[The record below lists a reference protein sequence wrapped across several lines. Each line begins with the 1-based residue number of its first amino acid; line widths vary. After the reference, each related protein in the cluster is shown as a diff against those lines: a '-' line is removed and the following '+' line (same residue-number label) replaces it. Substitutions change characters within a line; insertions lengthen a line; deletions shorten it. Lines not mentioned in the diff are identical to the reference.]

1 MRVLGIDPG
10 STVTGY
16 GIVEKRRGRVHLI
29 ASGCVRT
36 NSKIEMGERL
46 RVIHAGLAEIF
57 ATHDVDEVA
66 IEAIFRHKSSTSA
79 LTLGQA
85 RGVALLA
92 AAQAGH
98 VAHAYNPMTVKRSV
112 GAHGRA
118 DKHAIRRMVNML
130 LGEEVPG
137 PLDASDAVAIAITHC
152 AHSRARALGRLA

>member
-16 GIVEKRRGRVHLI
+16 GVVEKRRGRVRLI
-29 ASGCVRT
+29 DSGCVRT
-36 NSKIEMGERL
+36 NSKTEMGERL
-46 RVIHAGLAEIF
+46 RIIHAGLAEVLGRHELD
-57 ATHDVDEVA
+57 AVA
-66 IEAIFRHKSSTSA
+66 IEAIFKHKSSTSA

-92 AAQAGH
+92 AAQAGF
-98 VAHAYNPMTVKRSV
+98 VAHSYNPMTVKRSI

-152 AHSRARALGRLA
+152 AHARSTELGRLA